1 MLQVSSMWVSG
12 MQVSGWLLEFY
23 LLWGTRM
30 MQIFFN
36 LKNQWADVDA
46 YRACRART
54 ATCGA
59 EQWAVNIITPQL
71 HTLQLTKGWAGLETR
86 LGMSKWSSQGLH
98 CSYLWSQTVSVVDIW
113 GSHSQTDTNYTL
125 QARCQA
131 TPMWCMWG
139 MMQVCNVLQLTT
151 VSETHMQWRH

>member
-1 MLQVSSMWVSG
+1 MLQVSGMWVSG

-23 LLWGTRM
+23 FPWGTRM
-30 MQIFFN
+30 QIFST
-36 LKNQWADVDA
+36 LKINEQTLMPTGLAELEQPHVEPNSGQSTSLHHSSTHCSWQ
-46 YRACRART
+46 RA
-54 ATCGA
+54 G
-59 EQWAVNIITPQL
+59 P
-71 HTLQLTKGWAGLETR
+71 GLETR